1 MNFFRRSVLAT
12 MGAIMGLL
20 LAGVPGAGV
29 RPAVAATIDTIAREA
44 ILLDMT
50 SGTVLFEKNADERMP
65 TSSMSKIMTMFMV
78 FEAIKQG
85 RLSLDDTLPVSERAW
100 RMQGSKMFTELG
112 NTIRVEDLIR
122 GVIIQSGND
131 ASVVL
136 AEGLAGTEEEFATRM
151 TTRAHELGLK
161 SSNFMNATGWPHD
174 NHYSTPRD
182 LALLAEHLIKM
193 FPEFYH
199 YYSEV
204 DFTYHGIK
212 QGNRNPLL
220 YRNMGVD
227 GLKTGHTEAAG
238 YGLTASAERNGRRLI
253 LVVNGLPSMQA
264 RADESARLIE
274 WGFRE
279 FDSYPLFNRG
289 ETVETA
295 AVWFGAEGTVPVT
308 VGEDLRVTMNRNE
321 REGLKVTAKLQEPV
335 PAPVAAGSQV
345 GVLVIEGPGFSTREV
360 PLLAAA
366 DVPRLGFVG
375 RIGAAAM
382 HLLTGSVN

>member
-1 MNFFRRSVLAT
+1 MNFVRRSGLVIL
-12 MGAIMGLL
+12 GFLL
-20 LAGVPGAGV
+20 LAGLPDIGGRSA
-29 RPAVAATIDTIAREA
+29 AAATIDTIAKQA
-44 ILLDMT
+44 ILVDMT

-65 TSSMSKIMTMFMV
+65 TSSMSKIMTMYMV

-85 RLSLDDTLPVSERAW
+85 RMSLDDALPVSERAW
-100 RMQGSKMFTELG
+100 RMPGSKMFTELG

-131 ASVVL
+131 ASIVL
-136 AEGLAGTEEEFATRM
+136 AEALAGTEEEFAARM
-151 TTRAHELGLK
+151 TARAHELGLK
-161 SSNFMNATGWPHD
+161 NSQFMNATGWPHD
-174 NHYSTPRD
+174 DHYSTARE
-182 LALLAEHLIKM
+182 LAQLAEYLIKQ

-199 YYSEV
+199 YYSETE
-204 DFTYHGIK
+204 FTYHDIK

-227 GLKTGHTEAAG
+227 GLKTGHAEAAG
-238 YGLTASAERNGRRLI
+238 YGLTASAERGGRRLI

-279 FDSYPLFNRG
+279 FDSYPLFSKG

-295 AVWFGAEGTVPVT
+295 AVWFGAEETVPVT

-321 REGLKVTAKLQEPV
+321 RDGLKVTAKLQEPV
-335 PAPVAAGSQV
+335 AAPVAAGSQL

-375 RIGAAAM
+375 RIAAAAK
-382 HLLTGSVN
+382 HLLTGAVN

>member
-1 MNFFRRSVLAT
+1 MNFVRRSGLVIL
-12 MGAIMGLL
+12 GFLL
-20 LAGVPGAGV
+20 LAGLPGIGSRSA
-29 RPAVAATIDTIAREA
+29 AAATIDTIAKQA
-44 ILLDMT
+44 ILVDMT

-65 TSSMSKIMTMFMV
+65 TSSMSKIMTMYMV

-85 RLSLDDTLPVSERAW
+85 RMSLDDALPVSERAW
-100 RMQGSKMFTELG
+100 RMPGSKMFTELG

-131 ASVVL
+131 ASIVL
-136 AEGLAGTEEEFATRM
+136 AEALAGTEEEFAARM
-151 TTRAHELGLK
+151 TARAHELGLK
-161 SSNFMNATGWPHD
+161 NSQFMNATGWPHD
-174 NHYSTPRD
+174 DHYSTARE
-182 LALLAEHLIKM
+182 LAQLAEYLIKQ

-199 YYSEV
+199 YYSETE
-204 DFTYHGIK
+204 FTYHDIK

-227 GLKTGHTEAAG
+227 GLKTGHAEAAG
-238 YGLTASAERNGRRLI
+238 YGLTASAERGGRRLI

-279 FDSYPLFNRG
+279 FDSYPLFSKG

-295 AVWFGAEGTVPVT
+295 AVWFGAEETVPIT

-321 REGLKVTAKLQEPV
+321 RDGLKVTAKLQEPV
-335 PAPVAAGSQV
+335 AAPVAAGSQL

-375 RIGAAAM
+375 RIAAAAK
-382 HLLTGSVN
+382 HLLTGAVN